1 MYIYIYVCVFLL
13 WGGWIIYIYM
23 FFICD
28 LAQAHLIDTE
38 KNTSDFEN
46 NILPDFSASFFRW
59 PEMGSEYVPDYFE
72 RLPGYLT
79 ACVAMASKSF
89 DRPGNVRLFWD
100 ACVDRDISH
109 QEWND
114 HLYRIGK
121 LGLDSDL
128 FLEASG
134 MTNLWRYRA
143 ALTCVATYMT
153 ADRENE
159 SGDKEHMAVLG
170 KTILALMKSKEDMP
184 VVEDGPR
191 FPVSKRP
198 IPVDDTPKGVPE
210 LQNMK
215 FKKNDSATSPKIWV
229 GVMAAREIH
238 RRAIH
243 KTNEFAQTQRSR
255 NIWDRSTV
263 VAKSHAEISTS
274 VLSVSSKPID
284 SMIERS
290 AVLNAPARAQSK
302 AIAWGSVNLSMKF
315 CRQGLLFDLVCS
327 GSMVLPEFWTWALL
341 PRMMDTS
348 VLTIRKIPSGFSLA
362 IGSSPTVIILQENWE
377 RFLFCPRKT
386 EMTSSFLTNLLWSNC
401 STWHM
406 LLFGSLLMQL
416 TSGLARI
423 TPVARCLVWLR
434 TWWITLATCS
444 PRYLRGTWSTEL
456 HFCLGTIS
464 PQRKWSCTKIHASPS
479 MASTGMTL
487 VWKNAWLL
495 SLATRKS
502 NA

>member
-1 MYIYIYVCVFLL
+1 
-13 WGGWIIYIYM
+13 
-23 FFICD
+23 
-28 LAQAHLIDTE
+28 
-38 KNTSDFEN
+38 
-46 NILPDFSASFFRW
+46 
-59 PEMGSEYVPDYFE
+59 
-72 RLPGYLT
+72 
-79 ACVAMASKSF
+79 
-89 DRPGNVRLFWD
+89 
-100 ACVDRDISH
+100 
-109 QEWND
+109 
-114 HLYRIGK
+114 
-121 LGLDSDL
+121 
-128 FLEASG
+128 
-134 MTNLWRYRA
+134 
-143 ALTCVATYMT
+143 MT

-327 GSMVLPEFWTWALL
+327 GSMVLPEF
-341 PRMMDTS
+341 
-348 VLTIRKIPSGFSLA
+348 LT
-362 IGSSPTVIILQENWE
+362 
-377 RFLFCPRKT
+377 
-386 EMTSSFLTNLLWSNC
+386 
-401 STWHM
+401 
-406 LLFGSLLMQL
+406 
-416 TSGLARI
+416 
-423 TPVARCLVWLR
+423 
-434 TWWITLATCS
+434 
-444 PRYLRGTWSTEL
+444 
-456 HFCLGTIS
+456 
-464 PQRKWSCTKIHASPS
+464 
-479 MASTGMTL
+479 
-487 VWKNAWLL
+487 
-495 SLATRKS
+495 
-502 NA
+502 